1 MSYNYFQAQFK
12 DSMRKGVFKV
22 PRYAVCYFMASI
34 LSAYQFKR
42 RLSWKNDSTE
52 TFIPVLFPS
61 YFGTLLDT
69 NVFKLNYQQQNL
81 YSFTV

>member
-1 MSYNYFQAQFK
+1 MSYNHFMAQLK
-12 DSMRKGVFKV
+12 DGMKKGVFKV
-22 PRYAVCYFMASI
+22 ARYAVCYFMASI

-61 YFGTLLDT
+61 YFGTL
-69 NVFKLNYQQQNL
+69 FRYKL
-81 YSFTV
+81 F

>member
-1 MSYNYFQAQFK
+1 MSYNHFMVQFK

-42 RLSWKNDSTE
+42 RLRDIYFS
-52 TFIPVLFPS
+52 FISVL
-61 YFGTLLDT
+61 LWDT
-69 NVFKLNYQQQNL
+69 V
-81 YSFTV
+81 